1 MMLPSDL
8 HIHIQ
13 LNNSPGT
20 RYAFMFIS
28 HTRHSDYVQPEKKIL
43 CTGIAKFVRIYM
55 KISFCF
61 GCLISLKLMNY
72 FPPSP

>member
-13 LNNSPGT
+13 LNNSSGT

-28 HTRHSDYVQPEKKIL
+28 QTRYSDYVQPEKKLL
-43 CTGIAKFVRIYM
+43 CTGIAK
-55 KISFCF
+55 S
-61 GCLISLKLMNY
+61 
-72 FPPSP
+72 